1 MTSIDE
7 LNFYKFLIGIG
18 DIFTKLY
25 FENDIIMNA
34 TKEYEHKNITNYECI
49 LRLLCL
55 GKNNDCKNMFFGNFD
70 EFYSLGYMQ
79 TLTNN
84 LIFAININ
92 YRLSSSNENYENILN
107 YFINELFFQ
116 IYDKEDEQFTEI
128 ERFIKNSI
136 NNYWC
141 NSIFFM
147 DEDFEDF
154 LCIFY
159 EFITEKNTK
168 KFINCINKPNEY
180 DDFYKKY
187 LECFSNE
194 ASILFEN
201 FDKNSLIKFEKSL
214 YDFIHK
220 YKKKF
225 ANNYR
230 LELLL
235 KIEKNNQ
242 QLSQEDIGLIS
253 MIILNNKFMSDIKDE
268 IEQGN
273 NINSIS
279 QSFELNN
286 YEICV
291 LTEFFKDK
299 YIENQNII
307 YNGNEII
314 DSLSEEAKNDSNCK
328 IYEGNESNENSKND
342 CIIAN
347 NIKEKENIQENSFQN
362 HNSPDNSITDDNL
375 NKVQGLAIS
384 NENNKEILNQNK
396 NNVQDN
402 MIVEDN
408 KENIKCK
415 LNSPD
420 NQIVE
425 KKFKEN
431 EVNNNIQID
440 NNVISKDDET
450 DKLINDVIKQKN
462 YEENKIDGLLEIINQ
477 LNSKIVAFE
486 KYKHDNEEYK
496 KKNEQYKHEYDK
508 VKKDFM
514 DEQKLNQL
522 KFEKMEEELKN
533 QKKEIEKLK
542 NIHKSI
548 YFRDVSKLYIREFT
562 KMTKNIDDIN
572 MYKTCQKILKFNF
585 DSNKLRGLKSIM
597 IKIVNHYLKGN
608 KNAHI
613 EYFIK
618 ENNDSNENLLE
629 NIRLKYVT
637 FMKFNLQQQII
648 LKDSFNFNA
657 ANYLLKNN

>member
-1 MTSIDE
+1 MKE
-7 LNFYKFLIGIG
+7 K
-18 DIFTKLY
+18 KL
-25 FENDIIMNA
+25 MR
-34 TKEYEHKNITNYECI
+34 I
-49 LRLLCL
+49 L
-55 GKNNDCKNMFFGNFD
+55 KM
-70 EFYSLGYMQ
+70 
-79 TLTNN
+79 
-84 LIFAININ
+84 
-92 YRLSSSNENYENILN
+92 
-107 YFINELFFQ
+107 
-116 IYDKEDEQFTEI
+116 
-128 ERFIKNSI
+128 
-136 NNYWC
+136 
-141 NSIFFM
+141 
-147 DEDFEDF
+147 
-154 LCIFY
+154 
-159 EFITEKNTK
+159 
-168 KFINCINKPNEY
+168 
-180 DDFYKKY
+180 
-187 LECFSNE
+187 
-194 ASILFEN
+194 
-201 FDKNSLIKFEKSL
+201 
-214 YDFIHK
+214 
-220 YKKKF
+220 
-225 ANNYR
+225 
-230 LELLL
+230 
-235 KIEKNNQ
+235 
-242 QLSQEDIGLIS
+242 
-253 MIILNNKFMSDIKDE
+253 
-268 IEQGN
+268 
-273 NINSIS
+273 
-279 QSFELNN
+279 
-286 YEICV
+286 
-291 LTEFFKDK
+291 
-299 YIENQNII
+299 
-307 YNGNEII
+307 
-314 DSLSEEAKNDSNCK
+314 
-328 IYEGNESNENSKND
+328 KND

-347 NIKEKENIQENSFQN
+347 NLKEKENIQENSFQN
-362 HNSPDNSITDDNL
+362 YNSPDNSITDDNL

-425 KKFKEN
+425 NKYKEN

-548 YFRDVSKLYIREFT
+548 YFRDVSKFYIREFN
-562 KMTKNIDDIN
+562 KMTKNIEDIN

-618 ENNDSNENLLE
+618 ENNDFNEYLLE

>member
-1 MTSIDE
+1 
-7 LNFYKFLIGIG
+7 
-18 DIFTKLY
+18 
-25 FENDIIMNA
+25 
-34 TKEYEHKNITNYECI
+34 
-49 LRLLCL
+49 
-55 GKNNDCKNMFFGNFD
+55 
-70 EFYSLGYMQ
+70 
-79 TLTNN
+79 
-84 LIFAININ
+84 
-92 YRLSSSNENYENILN
+92 
-107 YFINELFFQ
+107 
-116 IYDKEDEQFTEI
+116 
-128 ERFIKNSI
+128 
-136 NNYWC
+136 
-141 NSIFFM
+141 
-147 DEDFEDF
+147 
-154 LCIFY
+154 
-159 EFITEKNTK
+159 
-168 KFINCINKPNEY
+168 
-180 DDFYKKY
+180 
-187 LECFSNE
+187 
-194 ASILFEN
+194 
-201 FDKNSLIKFEKSL
+201 
-214 YDFIHK
+214 
-220 YKKKF
+220 
-225 ANNYR
+225 
-230 LELLL
+230 
-235 KIEKNNQ
+235 
-242 QLSQEDIGLIS
+242 
-253 MIILNNKFMSDIKDE
+253 
-268 IEQGN
+268 
-273 NINSIS
+273 
-279 QSFELNN
+279 
-286 YEICV
+286 
-291 LTEFFKDK
+291 
-299 YIENQNII
+299 
-307 YNGNEII
+307 
-314 DSLSEEAKNDSNCK
+314 
-328 IYEGNESNENSKND
+328 
-342 CIIAN
+342 
-347 NIKEKENIQENSFQN
+347 
-362 HNSPDNSITDDNL
+362 
-375 NKVQGLAIS
+375 
-384 NENNKEILNQNK
+384 
-396 NNVQDN
+396 

-425 KKFKEN
+425 NKYKEN

-548 YFRDVSKLYIREFT
+548 YLGDVSKFYIREFT

-618 ENNDSNENLLE
+618 ENNDFNEYLLE